1 VYFNQARNQWG
12 GGTPGHL
19 TPKIFNTM
27 LRNFE
32 ICKNFQIMT
41 MKFSIL
47 IIFME
52 SYWKFSMSYWQII
65 SLQDLPWDRLS
76 DRKFRKW
83 LVFKHKYAGSVRLW
97 DSLNC
102 SHFQG
107 IFFDLFEYYFVLDR
121 PQFALMKL
129 YNIRYCWTVHVA
141 ETFKLIREI
150 STNS

>member
-52 SYWKFSMSYWQII
+52 SYWKF
-65 SLQDLPWDRLS
+65 
-76 DRKFRKW
+76 
-83 LVFKHKYAGSVRLW
+83 
-97 DSLNC
+97 
-102 SHFQG
+102 
-107 IFFDLFEYYFVLDR
+107 VLLANYLLTR
-121 PQFALMKL
+121 FALRQV
-129 YNIRYCWTVHVA
+129 I
-141 ETFKLIREI
+141 
-150 STNS
+150 